1 MQVVLY
7 DYSVHWADGPLTEK
21 IGSSLFLR
29 RSARGCKILVHL
41 VKSGGILSITSEC
54 LSVLLKLEN
63 MPLKKNATKTS
74 KVRCLLKANSVV
86 QECSK
91 DELSK
96 VELAVSQL
104 EAKRNKKNATEAE
117 EPEEEYGDEA
127 SCNFLE

>member
-1 MQVVLY
+1 M
-7 DYSVHWADGPLTEK
+7 
-21 IGSSLFLR
+21 
-29 RSARGCKILVHL
+29 
-41 VKSGGILSITSEC
+41 SITSEC

-74 KVRCLLKANSVV
+74 KIRCLLKATSVV

-117 EPEEEYGDEA
+117 EPEEENGDEA
-127 SCNFLE
+127 SCNFLT